1 MVQARYSFGYL
12 IFLDAFMLSEQTR
25 SYFGVIAPV
34 LLNLVNMIGFCI
46 LDCILGGQTLAAV
59 ADGNLSSRSV
69 SSALFLLKKMPIYSF
84 AA

>member
-12 IFLDAFMLSEQTR
+12 IFLDAFMLSEKTH

-34 LLNLVNMIGFCI
+34 LLNLVNMTGFCI

-69 SSALFLLKKMPIYSF
+69 SSALFLLGEMPIYSV